1 METNNHEHETQIMA
15 HIPGETIK
23 KAGRPS
29 NKITYVEMEYHICG
43 SVIHNGNPLEFK
55 FDKEDLEKVKSRHWY
70 AVTDGKYIGCHITIN
85 NSIKMLYLHNFVM
98 NRFIFPGKGA
108 KESIDHINRDGLDN
122 RKENLRLVTQT
133 QQNINQKA
141 RARTA
146 TFPEGITELPK
157 HVWYIKANGL
167 HGDRFGIDLKSE
179 KFKWKTTSSKKV
191 SIHDKL
197 NQAIEKLNEVYTT
210 YPHLKPTQTHI

>member
-1 METNNHEHETQIMA
+1 MESNNHEYETQIMA

-29 NKITYVEMEYHICG
+29 NKITFLEMEDHICA
-43 SVIHNGNPLEFK
+43 SVMHNGNPLEFK
-55 FDKEDLEKVKSRHWY
+55 FDKEDLEKVKTRNWS
-70 AVTDGKYIGCHITIN
+70 AVTGGKYIGCAIN
-85 NSIKMLYLHNFVM
+85 IENIRKTLYLHNFIM
-98 NRFIFPGKGA
+98 NRFIFPGKDA

-122 RKENLRLVTQT
+122 RKENLRLVTQR
-133 QQNINQKA
+133 QQNFNQKA

-146 TFPEGITELPK
+146 ILPEGITELPR
-157 HVWYIKANGL
+157 HIWYIKANGL

-197 NQAIEKLNEVYTT
+197 TQAIEKLNEVYTT
-210 YPHLKPTQTHI
+210 YPHLKPV

>member
-1 METNNHEHETQIMA
+1 METNNHEHDTQMMS

-23 KAGRPS
+23 KAGRPAQEV
-29 NKITYVEMEYHICG
+29 KFKEMEDHICG
-43 SVIHNGNPLEFK
+43 TVMHNGNPLNFK
-55 FDKEDLEKVKSRHWY
+55 FDKEDLEKVKTRHWY
-70 AVTDGKYIGCHITIN
+70 AVTNGKYIGCAVN
-85 NSIKMLYLHNFVM
+85 IKDIRKILYLHNFVM
-98 NRFIFPGKGA
+98 NRFVFPGKGA

-141 RARTA
+141 KPRTA
-146 TFPEGITELPK
+146 TLPEGITTLPK
-157 HVWYIKANGL
+157 HIWYIKANGL

-179 KFKWKTTSSKKV
+179 KFKWKTTSSKSV

-197 NQAIEKLNEVYTT
+197 KQATEKLNELYIT
-210 YPHLKPTQTHI
+210 YPHLKPV